1 MKNVFQK
8 IFLFSAL
15 ISLALF
21 SNSCKKTEATSS
33 IIAKKA
39 KVKELD
45 YALFTAKGKLKI
57 EQGDTKQRVI
67 ADVRMKKDSII
78 WLSMKSPTGIEGA
91 RLLATPDSVVML
103 DRLNNVFYAYTF
115 PEISR
120 ILKFDLNLPM
130 LQSIVVGNALVFDEG
145 NAIVT
150 KDDTHKILS
159 QLVNNI
165 KIESKI
171 SKSTSKLE
179 EITVENFNNRNQLQV
194 EYSNFKEINNRLIAH
209 SANALFTFRDEA
221 QIKSINFEVN
231 YTRTGFDGEELNFP
245 FKIPRK
251 FKQAIIDVEK
261 AQGRK

>member
-1 MKNVFQK
+1 MKNFPQK

-15 ISLALF
+15 ISLVLF
-21 SNSCKKTEATSS
+21 NNSCKKTEATTN

-45 YALFTAKGKLKI
+45 YTYFTAKGKLKI
-57 EQGDTKQRVI
+57 EQGETKQRVI
-67 ADVRMKKDSII
+67 ADVRMMKDSII
-78 WLSMKSPTGIEGA
+78 WVSMRSSTGIEGA
-91 RLLATPDSVVML
+91 RLLATPDSVIMM

-120 ILKFDLNLPM
+120 ILKFDLSLNM
-130 LQSIVVGNALVFDEG
+130 LQSIVVGNALVFNEG

-159 QLVNNI
+159 QLVSNI

-221 QIKSINFEVN
+221 QIKSINFDVA
-231 YTRTGFDGEELNFP
+231 YTRTNFDNEELKFP
-245 FKIPRK
+245 FRVPNK
-251 FKQAIIDVEK
+251 FKQAIIDVDK
-261 AQGRK
+261 AQGKK